1 VKKISYGG
9 QKVRIGFFLYKT
21 TALSKWINYDEI
33 IRLLEFD
40 NRVPFLSGGD
50 LLHTLLY
57 IAAIEPKVKSLLL
70 KVDFYADH
78 SRCSSSELL
87 SDLFF

>member
-1 VKKISYGG
+1 MKISYRW
-9 QKVRIGFFLYKT
+9 QKVRISFFLYKT
-21 TALSKWINYDEI
+21 TALSKRIYYDEI

-40 NRVPFLSGGD
+40 NRVPFLSRGD
-50 LLHTLLY
+50 FLHALLDK
-57 IAAIEPKVKSLLL
+57 AAIKPKVKSLLL
-70 KVDFYADH
+70 EVDFYADH